1 MNLKLSPRQEMLNN
15 ILLVVEETKSL
26 LEVNRTSQVYQ
37 LGVEKM
43 EEVDPKLR
51 ELFENISK
59 TSLQA
64 TLELEQYINEKLLD

>member
-1 MNLKLSPRQEMLNN
+1 MKQNISQRQEMLNN
-15 ILLVVEETKSL
+15 ILLIVEETKAL

-59 TSLQA
+59 TSLHA
-64 TLELEQYINEKLLD
+64 TLELEKYINEKLLD